1 MDDKPPFKKTY
12 YYRPGYLLPT
22 ICNRNTIDTVNKNF
36 EIRDDDT
43 FVLSYYKSGTAWVNE
58 MVKAIIHVND
68 LEYLD
73 CLEFKEKLAVL
84 EMGPVEGPDLVEEGL
99 FYPKSFIE
107 DFIDDAPSPRV
118 VATHMQPDYVPIQ
131 FFQKKPKTIF
141 VRRNPKD
148 VLVSLYH
155 WHNTTPFFSPCTWE
169 QLYEEF
175 IKGNTVCG
183 AFWEFYKKWSKY
195 KDEPWMLWLK
205 FEDIKANPK
214 QAIKII
220 ADFIGRPLTEEQL
233 DAVVHAT
240 SFQVMKERNERAV
253 NPDFFLPEEKRNKGY
268 GKTLNLAWQRK
279 GKVGGWKDIFTVAQ
293 AEAFDKVYKEGMKGY
308 EDVMYHF

>member
-1 MDDKPPFKKTY
+1 MDEKPPFKKTY

-22 ICNRNTIDTVNKNF
+22 ICNRNTIDTVYKNF

-43 FVLSYYKSGTAWVNE
+43 FVISYYKSGTAWVNE

-68 LEYLD
+68 LEYLEFI
-73 CLEFKEKLAVL
+73 EFKEKMAVL
-84 EMGPVEGPDLVEEGL
+84 EFGPVEGPDLVEEGL

-107 DFIDDAPSPRV
+107 DFINDAPSPRV

-141 VRRNPKD
+141 VSRNPKD

-155 WHNTTPFFSPCTWE
+155 WHSATPFFSSCTWE

-183 AFWEFYKKWSKY
+183 RFWEFYKKWSKY

-205 FEDIKANPK
+205 FEDIKANHN

-220 ADFIGRPLTEEQL
+220 ADSSA
-233 DAVVHAT
+233 DH
-240 SFQVMKERNERAV
+240 
-253 NPDFFLPEEKRNKGY
+253 
-268 GKTLNLAWQRK
+268 
-279 GKVGGWKDIFTVAQ
+279 
-293 AEAFDKVYKEGMKGY
+293 
-308 EDVMYHF
+308 